1 MNVMKKLRDSR
12 KNKKGFTLAELIVVL
27 VILAILMAILIPAL
41 TGYIRKAQDKQ
52 VLAEGR
58 NVLMAAQTALSEQYE
73 AKTDTGTIADV
84 AEKVKAEISDLTDS
98 ELTGN
103 YEVIANPDT
112 YKVESLKYDNGK
124 KVAVYSSTGDNKG
137 WTVEKSSEAGVSNGQ
152 VVKASTANP
161 PAGE

>member
-12 KNKKGFTLAELIVVL
+12 KNKKGFTLVELIVVL

>member
-1 MNVMKKLRDSR
+1 MNVMKKLKDSR
-12 KNKKGFTLAELIVVL
+12 KNKKGFTLVELIVVL

-73 AKTDTGTIADV
+73 AKTDTGKIADV
-84 AEKVKAEISDLTDS
+84 AADIVAEISDLTDG
-98 ELTGN
+98 ELTGS
-103 YEVIANPDT
+103 YEVVANPDT

-124 KVAVYSSTGDNKG
+124 KVAVYSTTGANKG
-137 WTVEKSSEAGVSNGQ
+137 WTVEKSSEAGVGNGQ
-152 VVKASTANP
+152 VVKASTPNP